1 MMSSGFSSS
10 GSASNQAKEGIEDIK
25 GSEFS
30 TGGKHSSGMSSSGT
44 TNNQADSDCKNEDDV
59 VGQHTI
65 STDTTKVTQL
75 KK

>member
-1 MMSSGFSSS
+1 MSSGFSSS

-30 TGGKHSSGMSSSGT
+30 TGGKHSSGMSSSGSA
-44 TNNQADSDCKNEDDV
+44 NNQADSDCKNEDDV
-59 VGQHTI
+59 SGRHAI
-65 STDTTKVTQL
+65 STDATKTTHL